1 MRHLTED
8 PVRSKEITEN
18 VSYRIQEQI
27 DHFRGVLPERYAIAW
42 GGYLAALWEKGMLTF
57 DDYRSMG
64 RLLPKIA
71 APDPIE
77 DIFIFES
84 AVLAV
89 EAKLEGAS

>member
-27 DHFRGVLPERYAIAW
+27 DHFKGVLPERYAIAW
-42 GGYLAALWEKGMLTF
+42 DGYLAALWENGLLTF

-71 APDPIE
+71 APDPIA
-77 DIFIFES
+77 DIFIFEPTI
-84 AVLAV
+84 LAA
-89 EAKLEGAS
+89 EAKLQGAS